1 MDFFKKRKKKKDAAN
16 NSYQQQQ
23 SQQQNGQ
30 GNQPRSHDVKEV
42 KYFNSRTNLHFS
54 LKFISTLTDEEIIQ
68 KDVLPYLLEEWFEKI
83 DDINNILPVA
93 DFEISTD
100 LAHIEQKLYNGY
112 VLLRTEIERDSK
124 FAFISAQQQVTR
136 SVSAP
141 EIEFSVIGPKE
152 AFIES
157 IDQNLNLIRKRLP
170 IKELIIEEF
179 KVGTFSKTK
188 IALLYINGTAS
199 NENVETLRQRLQ
211 AVDFDA
217 ISDSSFIEQIIS
229 DNHSSPFPVFLDT
242 ERPDRAAGVLSQG
255 KAVLI
260 VDGSP
265 HALIG
270 PTTLIEFFVSFE
282 DYYINWGIATFFRLL
297 RIFAVLFS
305 ILVTPLYVAALTYHY
320 HLIPTNLMATLISSR
335 QGVPF
340 PPILEALVLEL
351 TIELLREA
359 GARLPTKIGQTIGI
373 VGGIVIGTASVDA
386 GFTSNVLLILIALA
400 ALASFTTP
408 VYKIGNTIRILRF
421 PFLLF
426 AQLWG
431 LLGIV
436 FCFCILLTHL
446 IRLTSLGRPYLEP
459 LYPLR
464 FPDLKDTIVRLG
476 FNKQILRPLYLQ
488 TKNTL
493 RYPPKD
499 GKRKKDIDE

>member
-1 MDFFKKRKKKKDAAN
+1 MDFFKKRRKKKESSN
-16 NSYQQQQ
+16 NNQQE
-23 SQQQNGQ
+23 QQNTQ
-30 GNQPRSHDVKEV
+30 DNQPKSSDVKEA
-42 KYFNSRTNLHFS
+42 KYFNHRTNLHFS
-54 LKFISTLTDEEIIQ
+54 IRFVATLVDEEILQ
-68 KDVLPYLLEEWFEKI
+68 RSVLPYLQEEWFEKI
-83 DDINNILPVA
+83 EDIYNILPIA

-100 LAHIEQKLYNGY
+100 ITQIEQKLYNGY
-112 VLLRTEIERDSK
+112 ILLRTELERDSK
-124 FAFISAQQQVTR
+124 FAFISAQKEITR
-136 SVSAP
+136 TVSAP

-157 IDQNLNLIRKRLP
+157 LDQNLNLIRKRLP

-179 KVGTFSKTK
+179 KVGSLSKTK
-188 IALLYINGTAS
+188 VAVLYINGTT
-199 NENVETLRQRLQ
+199 NMDNVQTVRQRLNDI
-211 AVDFDA
+211 DFDTV
-217 ISDSSFIEQIIS
+217 SDSSFIEQILS
-229 DNHSSPFPVFLDT
+229 DNHSSPFPAFLDT

-255 KAVLI
+255 KVVLL

-270 PTTLIEFFVSFE
+270 PTTLVEFFVSFE
-282 DYYINWGIATFFRLL
+282 DYYINWGLATFFRLL
-297 RIFAVLFS
+297 RIFSVLFS

-408 VYKIGNTIRILRF
+408 VYKIGNTIRTIRF

-464 FPDLKDTIVRLG
+464 FPDLKDTIIRLG
-476 FNKQILRPLYLQ
+476 FNKQAFRPLYLQ
-488 TKNTL
+488 TKDTL
-493 RYPPKD
+493 RFPPKD